1 MQNLNIV
8 DQNDLISIIIPFY
21 NEEYYFE
28 DCINSVL
35 RQSYKNYE
43 IIIVND
49 ASKMEYQNKLNHYKN
64 LYPKLIKIINNEKNQ
79 GVAISRNKGID
90 VAKGKYIAFL
100 DSDDQWMPYKL
111 EHQYNLIKK
120 NKIDYI
126 HGSYLIVDENKNFQ
140 GYLKGKNLR
149 HKDLIKSCDIGL
161 STVMILAEI
170 CKQNKFEK
178 ISTKEDYILWLKLS
192 KKQNYLF
199 GDDRIVSI
207 YKSKKNS
214 LSKNLIINFY
224 NAFKVYRN
232 YEKQNILKTL
242 YLILRLSYNRLIKYK
257 KISELSDSN
266 IRDISE
272 NFSLNK

>member
-49 ASKMEYQNKLNHYKN
+49 ASKVEYQNKLNHYKN
-64 LYPKLIKIINNEKNQ
+64 LYPDLIKIINNEKNQ

-126 HGSYLIVDENKNFQ
+126 HGSYLIVDENKNFK

-149 HKDLIKSCDIGL
+149 YKDLIKSCDIGL

-178 ISTKEDYILWLKLS
+178 ISTKEDYVLWLKLS

-207 YKSKKNS
+207 YKSKKKS
-214 LSKNLIINFY
+214 LSKNLIINFF

-232 YEKQNILKTL
+232 YEKQNIFKTL
-242 YLILRLSYNRLIKYK
+242 YFILRLSYNRLIKYR